1 MADDFLWARDGNGN
15 LVKVAVRGAD
25 GIWYHIHTI
34 NDGGDITF
42 GAKADGV
49 ASGDTETNTFMAFV
63 KRGLTHFATLLG
75 VLPTAR
81 GANGGVKIEGVASGQ
96 AVPVSGTFWQTTQP
110 TSDNGPAW
118 AGVHGISG
126 VPFTSA
132 DAHSSAASV
141 TDAPTSNQKLVPTD
155 IFFSVDT
162 AMSVTFKCE
171 TTGAVIT
178 GPYHMPANSAM
189 QLTPR
194 DKSWKLA
201 TVDKKLQVITSVA
214 GNIMVDVHYYSEA

>member
-15 LVKVAVRGAD
+15 SVKVAVRGAD

-42 GAKADGV
+42 GAKADGM

-118 AGVHGISG
+118 TSVVGVSSHA
-126 VPFTSA
+126 FTSS
-132 DAHSSAASV
+132 DARSVVAV
-141 TDAPTSNQKLVPTD
+141 TDAPTSGQKLVLTD
-155 IFFSVDT
+155 LVYSVDT
-162 AMSVTFKCE
+162 AMSLTFTEE
-171 TTGAVIT
+171 TSGTIKFVLYLPARSAGQIT
-178 GPYHMPANSAM
+178 LRG
-189 QLTPR
+189 
-194 DKSWKLA
+194 KVKLA
-201 TVDKKLQVITSVA
+201 ADKKLMVQASDPGNVA
-214 GNIMVDVHYYSEA
+214 VTASYYSEA